1 MYDGN
6 LFISNDLS
14 NSLYKISAKMS
25 TLPMIIFVCI
35 SEAYDDLETARL
47 LEISVLISNLG
58 IDLNE
63 NWLLKFSFLKEAI
76 LVRFLYSST
85 ILKISFLMWS
95 VLIDESIYHG
105 ILKFEITLV
114 KKLLNVSAILSARS
128 TILNQSCWI

>member
-1 MYDGN
+1 
-6 LFISNDLS
+6 
-14 NSLYKISAKMS
+14 MS